1 MAKKQTSAD
10 LKKRLETGEEA
21 LRKLQL
27 QADDIA
33 RKVKIQVQ
41 KNRNLE
47 AEYITLL
54 LQENNKSRGDLEKL
68 IASSPLGGN

>member
-10 LKKRLETGEEA
+10 LKKRLETGEEE

-33 RKVKIQVQ
+33 QKVKIQVQ

>member
-33 RKVKIQVQ
+33 QKVKIQVQ

>member
-33 RKVKIQVQ
+33 QKVKIQVQ
-41 KNRNLE
+41 RNRNLE

>member
-33 RKVKIQVQ
+33 QKVKIQFQ

>member
-10 LKKRLETGEEA
+10 LKKRLEMGEEA

-33 RKVKIQVQ
+33 QKVKIQVQ

>member
-10 LKKRLETGEEA
+10 LKKRFETGEEA

-33 RKVKIQVQ
+33 QKVKIQVQ